1 VRSVLAAY
9 VAAVNGRQMAEMRR
23 IWPTMPDDA
32 ARNWQSL
39 FNAATDLNVTLVSVD
54 PPTLSGSRAE
64 TIFAYTI
71 AGFVP
76 SQGQIPAST
85 LRFKV
90 KLDRDA
96 FGWRILSMDRQ
107 K

>member
-1 VRSVLAAY
+1 
-9 VAAVNGRQMAEMRR
+9 MAEMRR

-32 ARNWQSL
+32 AHNWQSL

-54 PPTLSGSRAE
+54 PPTFNGSRAE
-64 TIFAYTI
+64 TMFAYTI
-71 AGFVP
+71 KGFVP
-76 SQGQIPAST
+76 AQGAIPPAT

-96 FGWRILSMDRQ
+96 FGWRVLSMDRQ